1 MIGDLDAVGTT
12 QDRFAAGM
20 LLAITARAVGDVA
33 HMRAKAPFR
42 VEVVV
47 EAPREV
53 VRRAITEPD
62 RIANWFG
69 WDYDG
74 LEGEI
79 QYIFVDHAAQEPPRL
94 LDLDDGQDRQT

>member
-1 MIGDLDAVGTT
+1 VIGDLDAVGTT

-33 HMRAKAPFR
+33 DRRARRRFVSR
-42 VEVVV
+42 GVV

-69 WDYDG
+69 
-74 LEGEI
+74 
-79 QYIFVDHAAQEPPRL
+79 
-94 LDLDDGQDRQT
+94 